1 MSVTRRLAQVRLAQ
15 AEVRAARAGV
25 EEPAQA
31 LLQRV
36 RDYPLVSVGVAAGTG
51 VALGQLDVHPLRVP
65 GVAPL
70 LGSGLLPLVTEG
82 VRLLVENGL
91 AGLAGFDGGADPEPP
106 DAA

>member
-15 AEVRAARAGV
+15 AEVRAARAELG
-25 EEPAQA
+25 EPAQA

-36 RDYPLVSVGVAAGTG
+36 RDYPIASVSVAAGAG
-51 VALGQLDVHPLRVP
+51 VALGHLDVHPLRVP

-70 LGSGLLPLVTEG
+70 LGSGLLPLVTQG

-91 AGLAGFDGGADPEPP
+91 DGLADLDGGDPESP
-106 DAA
+106 DNP

>member
-15 AEVRAARAGV
+15 AEVRAARAEV
-25 EEPAQA
+25 EAPAQL

-36 RDYPLVSVGVAAGTG
+36 RDYPLVSVGAAAGAG
-51 VALGQLDVHPLRVP
+51 VALGQLDVHPLRLP

-70 LGSGLLPLVTEG
+70 LGSGLLPLVTHG

-91 AGLAGFDGGADPEPP
+91 DGLGGLDGGDPEPP
-106 DAA
+106 DAP